1 LKFENHQKL
10 FFLNLKKK
18 NEKNEKKKNLPNLLW
33 SLAIEYSTFPNM
45 HNQERGRGIIM
56 SQPHFESKCE
66 EETHTPKSENLES
79 SGTPTTLKL
88 DSKGKNTL
96 P

>member
-1 LKFENHQKL
+1 LKFENHQNL

-66 EETHTPKSENLES
+66 KETHTPKSENLES
-79 SGTPTTLKL
+79 SGTPATLKL